1 MKKLSVIILIAVIV
15 IFAACAKV
23 QTDKPSQ
30 ELLKAVEI
38 SLVIETDP
46 DNALS
51 ALKEH
56 SMSVD
61 AYKDLMIKISEDD
74 KLSEQYIALKE
85 KQDI

>member
-1 MKKLSVIILIAVIV
+1 MKKLHIIILIAVIV

-23 QTDKPSQ
+23 QTDKPLQ

-61 AYKDLMIKISEDD
+61 EYKDLMIRISEDAE
-74 KLSEQYIALKE
+74 LSEQYIALKE
-85 KQDI
+85 KQSL

>member
-1 MKKLSVIILIAVIV
+1 MKKLHIIILIAVIV
-15 IFAACAKV
+15 IFAACAKS
-23 QTDKPSQ
+23 QADKPSE

-61 AYKDLMIKISEDD
+61 EYKDLMIKITEDAE
-74 KLSEQYIALKE
+74 LSEQYIALKE
-85 KQDI
+85 KQGI